1 MSIKLRL
8 SFRRHASAALL
19 AATALLPAHGTQAAT
34 SNWAQNDGGRMRI
47 IALPATADGT
57 VQGALQIEPTRGWI
71 TYWKEPGQA
80 GIPPQVVV
88 SPGNGITLEKMDF
101 PVPSLFDAGGIK
113 DLGYDH
119 AVTLP
124 FTLKV
129 ADPSAPL
136 KIHASAF
143 IGLCRNI
150 CIPFQADFEV
160 DLTRANGLPLEE
172 NLILDEARRK
182 LPEKPSDD
190 FSVTHYMVANGREK
204 LSLALRLPEGVEKPQ
219 IFVATPGGRV
229 LFDQASPRRIE
240 GLYVVDMPFGKHP
253 PGESATT
260 DKHWD
265 ILVIA
270 GNRAMETKL
279 AFD

>member
-1 MSIKLRL
+1 MITKMLPP
-8 SFRRHASAALL
+8 FRRHAKAALL
-19 AATALLPAHGTQAAT
+19 AAAAVLLAHGSQAAT
-34 SNWAQNDGGRMRI
+34 SDWAQNDGGRMRI
-47 IALPATADGT
+47 IALPAKADGT
-57 VQGALQIEPTRGWI
+57 VEGALQIEPGRGWI

-80 GIPPQVVV
+80 GIPPQI
-88 SPGNGITLEKMDF
+88 SLDPGKGITLQKMEF
-101 PVPSLFDAGGIK
+101 PVPRLFDAGGLK

-129 ADPSAPL
+129 DDPAAPL
-136 KIHASAF
+136 KIRASAF

-160 DLTRANGLPLEE
+160 DLTRNAGLPLEE
-172 NLILDEARRK
+172 NMILDEARRK
-182 LPEKPSDD
+182 LPERPSDD
-190 FSVTHYMVANGREK
+190 FSVTHYALTAGREK
-204 LSLALRLPEGVEKPQ
+204 LSLALRLPEGIEKPQ
-219 IFVATPGGRV
+219 IFVATPGGQV
-229 LFDQASPRRIE
+229 LFDQANPRMID
-240 GLYVVDMPFGKHP
+240 GHYVVDMPFGKRP
-253 PGESATT
+253 PGTGGK